1 MRAWQCTGALLGA
14 ALIALGACAE
24 PPDEQSADASEVSDA
39 SEALTRNARFDLPA
53 GPTRQWKLPAMLRE
67 ISGLATNREGRL
79 FAIEDERAFVYEL
92 DYTSGS
98 LVSRFSLGGPP
109 IKGDFEGIAIDSDAA
124 FYIVTSV
131 GRLFRFS
138 EGASNEAVRY
148 QSFDL
153 GTRELCEL
161 EGLAYVAS
169 RDVLALACKRV
180 YDGKKRFI
188 RVYFW
193 SIELEQLLDEHLQV
207 DIRDVRPLMGSK
219 RMNVSGIEWQAT
231 SDRLVLLAAK
241 ENTVIEADASGAL
254 IWAGKLQHR
263 FHRQAEGI
271 TFDLDGNLLIS
282 DEGGRGAARLAVY
295 ARGSKESE

>member
-14 ALIALGACAE
+14 ALNVLGACAE
-24 PPDEQSADASEVSDA
+24 PPDEQSSDVSDA
-39 SEALTRNARFDLPA
+39 SDVSEALTRNARFDLQA

-67 ISGLATNREGRL
+67 ISGLAMNREGRL
-79 FAIEDERAFVYEL
+79 FAVEDERAFIYEL
-92 DYTSGS
+92 DYASGS

-138 EGASNEAVRY
+138 EGAGNEAVRY

-161 EGLAYVAS
+161 EGLAYVAN

-193 SIELEQLLDEHLQV
+193 SIELEQLLDEQLQV
-207 DIRDVRPLMGSK
+207 DIRDVRPLTGSK

-231 SDRLVLLAAK
+231 SDHLVLLAAK
-241 ENTVIEADASGAL
+241 ENTIIEADASGAL
-254 IWAGKLQHR
+254 IWAGKLQNR

-295 ARGSKESE
+295 ARGSNESE